1 MACGNAF
8 SSASLMGRCMSD
20 RQCWAMGIE
29 GTIGIIGNDMP
40 IIMVHMMHGHNVSVR
55 HHDIE
60 KL

>member
-1 MACGNAF
+1 
-8 SSASLMGRCMSD
+8 MGRCMSD